1 MSKVWKGL
9 DEMFILGKP
18 GVALGHRAECGD
30 QASSRGGG
38 GRLQYL
44 SCECN
49 SQQVNNVSINCS
61 FIVSMSKYLE
71 RTRRDVHSWKRLL
84 LSFLYIFILVPA
96 VHPTR
101 ETLSDKVL
109 LCTVELCDKDLRVL
123 RYRVP
128 GILVK
133 NTV

>member
-1 MSKVWKGL
+1 
-9 DEMFILGKP
+9 MFILGKP
-18 GVALGHRAECGD
+18 VALGHRAECGD
-30 QASSRGGG
+30 QACKSEVACGTCRVDTIHNKS
-38 GRLQYL
+38 
-44 SCECN
+44 
-49 SQQVNNVSINCS
+49 NNVSINCS

-109 LCTVELCDKDLRVL
+109 CML
-123 RYRVP
+123 
-128 GILVK
+128 
-133 NTV
+133 